1 MSKCDTVKRNVN
13 GHIKTEDMSLP
24 NICVSV
30 VKDMGKNQELQMKA
44 LQSFAYF
51 MTTSQD
57 SYEAAKNRFET
68 NFRVLEAKVSF
79 LADSVLMDLET
90 LKCDQQYKQQVNKN
104 NNNNNNN
111 NNNSRIY
118 FILML
123 FVCSFVCL
131 FVCRLILSQLYVTL

>member
-90 LKCDQQYKQQVNKN
+90 LKCDQQYKQQVN
-104 NNNNNNN
+104 N